1 MGQYVRRYDID
12 WLRVISVLLLIP
24 FHTAIMFSLNPD
36 YVVYVKSKIESPMLV
51 EMAMLLG
58 IFHMPLL
65 FVLAGMSIIY
75 SLNKRSPKVLL
86 KDRVKKLLIPVIGG
100 VFIWNQLTTYL
111 YKMYIN
117 ENGTLLAHYLGM
129 FSKPV
134 EDFTGRNG
142 CFTVILFWFA
152 TFLFAF
158 SIVGLPIFIWM
169 TKPDNKMIQKL
180 AIFFE
185 KPFTLAIPYA
195 MGYLVPILDDKN
207 PIAYFIITLIGGL
220 LASDERY
227 QKALDRDKWIYLI
240 YSIVATI
247 CHYKL
252 GVNTQI
258 TGVIG
263 LLSGLIEKS
272 VKLTMVYAL
281 IGIGHCYLNK
291 SNKCLAYLSKSSFTI
306 YVIHMLMN
314 TIVGY
319 FVLRTSLTIG
329 MQFVIICLVTYAL
342 SFGTYEIVCRSKWT
356 RILFGMPTK
365 KQSLCKEGC
374 SANL

>member
-1 MGQYVRRYDID
+1 MGQYIRRYDID

-36 YVVYVKSKIESPMLV
+36 YVVYVKSTIESPMLV
-51 EMAMLLG
+51 QMAMLLG

-65 FVLAGMSIIY
+65 FVIAGMSIIY
-75 SLNKRSPKVLL
+75 SLNKRSPRAFL
-86 KDRVKKLLIPVIGG
+86 KERVKKLLIPIIGG
-100 VFIWNQLTTYL
+100 VFIWNHLTTYL

-117 ENGTLLAHYLGM
+117 EKGTLLAHYLGM

-142 CFTVILFWFA
+142 CFTVIHLWFA

-158 SIVGLPIFIWM
+158 SVVGLPLFIWM

-180 AIFFE
+180 ARFFE
-185 KPFTLAIPYA
+185 KPFTLAVLAIPYA
-195 MGYLVPILDDKN
+195 MGYLVQILDDKN
-207 PIAYFIITLIGGL
+207 PIAYLIITLIGGL

-227 QKALDRDKWIYLI
+227 QRALGRDKWIYLI

-247 CHYKL
+247 CYNKL
-252 GVNTQI
+252 GYNTQM

-263 LLSGLIEKS
+263 LLIGFLEKS

-281 IGIGHCYLNK
+281 IGIGYCYLNRP
-291 SNKCLAYLSKSSFTI
+291 NKCLAYLSRSSFTI
-306 YVIHMLMN
+306 YIIHMLMN
-314 TIVGY
+314 TVVGY
-319 FVLRTSLTIG
+319 FVLRTSLPIG
-329 MQFVIICLVTYAL
+329 IQFAVICIATYAL
-342 SFGTYEIVCRSKWT
+342 SFGTYEVIQRTKWI
-356 RILFGMPTK
+356 RVLFGI
-365 KQSLCKEGC
+365 
-374 SANL
+374 